1 MTKKGFAIHLVLLP
15 ENEIMDYYVSTIEKK
30 LYSLCEK
37 YGIDMREISI
47 MSDHM
52 HLLFTMPNSEDK
64 INFALL
70 NRESF
75 ESFLLEFNE
84 SVKDSI
90 ENIFGDSFGW
100 QNGVH
105 LMLLPSSHI
114 PILESYIRDQENV
127 HSTMTIEEEI
137 ENVFEA
143 KFQKDSDDESDGDL
157 F

>member
-15 ENEIMDYYVSTIEKK
+15 ENKIMDYHVSIIEKK
-30 LYSLCEK
+30 LYSLCER
-37 YGIDMREISI
+37 YDIDMREISI

-64 INFALL
+64 INFAIL
-70 NRESF
+70 NRENF

-90 ENIFGDSFGW
+90 ENIFGDTFKW

-105 LMLLPSSHI
+105 LMLLP
-114 PILESYIRDQENV
+114 
-127 HSTMTIEEEI
+127 
-137 ENVFEA
+137 
-143 KFQKDSDDESDGDL
+143 
-157 F
+157 

>member
-15 ENEIMDYYVSTIEKK
+15 ENEIMDYYVSIIEKK

-37 YGIDMREISI
+37 YDIDMKEISI

-64 INFALL
+64 INFAIL
-70 NRESF
+70 NRDTF
-75 ESFLLEFNE
+75 ESFLVEFNE

-90 ENIFGDSFGW
+90 ENIFGDTFKW

-127 HSTMTIEEEI
+127 HSNMTLEEEI
-137 ENVFEA
+137 EHVFEA
-143 KFQKDSDDESDGDL
+143 KFQNNTDDESDGDL